1 ISRAN
6 PFLARLAGN
15 RRLNALGSE
24 KETRH
29 LVFDLAESGLS
40 YQPGDALGVWPE
52 NDPALLEEMAK
63 LMGLAPEALAKRDIS
78 RLNPPLLA
86 FCAERDPALA
96 VQLPAQDDPARQ
108 AWLWGRQLRDV
119 LAEFSVRATSEE
131 WLGILKPLT
140 PRLYSISSSQSVHSG
155 EVHLTVNIVRHEFAG
170 RPSGG
175 LCSRFLA
182 DRATGAGL
190 FIQPSAHF
198 RLPVDDATP
207 IIMIGPGTG
216 IAPFRGFLQERRARN
231 AKGRNWLV
239 FGEQRE
245 ASDFYY
251 REELEALARDGFL
264 HRLTTAFSRDQVQK
278 IYVQDRLREE
288 GAQLWTWLQDGAH
301 LYICGDAARMA
312 KDVHESLC
320 EIIGLHGRMD
330 RSAANA
336 YFDKMVADKR
346 YLRDLY

>member
-1 ISRAN
+1 
-6 PFLARLAGN
+6 
-15 RRLNALGSE
+15 
-24 KETRH
+24 ETRH

-52 NDPALLEEMAK
+52 NDPALLAEIARQT
-63 LMGLAPEALAKRDIS
+63 GLDPEALAKRDIS
-78 RLNPPLLA
+78 RLPPPLLA
-86 FCAERDPALA
+86 FCAERAPALA
-96 VQLPAQDDPARQ
+96 TQLPAQDDPTRQ

-119 LAEFSVRATSEE
+119 LTEFAVRATPEE

-140 PRLYSISSSQSVHSG
+140 PRLYSISSSQSVYPG

-190 FIQPSAHF
+190 FIQPSGHF
-198 RLPVDDATP
+198 HLPTDDAAP

-216 IAPFRGFLQERRARN
+216 VAPFRGFLQERQARN

-245 ASDFYY
+245 AYDFYY
-251 REELEALARDGFL
+251 RDELEALARNGFL
-264 HRLTTAFSRDQVQK
+264 HRLSTAFSRDQAQK
-278 IYVQDRLREE
+278 IYVQDKLREE
-288 GAQLWTWLQDGAH
+288 GKQLWEWVQAGAYI
-301 LYICGDAARMA
+301 YICGDAARMA

-320 EIIGLHGRMD
+320 EVISVHGCMD
-330 RSAANA
+330 RNTASAFLDNMA
-336 YFDKMVADKR
+336 VEKR